1 MSVLTPIADGAPSS
15 TFPKRDHP
23 LQPKAISV
31 SDQPIQT
38 NKFYGNLFL
47 EDQKFPSFPQPYTLT
62 WRNNDDGFSGLGIS
76 HTEASQYTYGPDASK
91 TPCEFYINPA
101 GLFSL
106 IISANEFSKGNKLS
120 ASNSRHFSVQTV
132 LEPSD
137 SSDGNIT
144 IPIVAGSAFISAV
157 YKNLTPVFNS
167 SIMVKSL
174 DKSDFSGGSKY
185 KVTLNDNKVWL
196 IYAFPSDSS
205 SFDLKKD
212 SNSKLTASSK
222 FNGLVQIC
230 KVPSSSV
237 SDGTGDKTFDK
248 YAGVYATGITL
259 SANVSNDTGEYW
271 FTFDKAGD
279 KSKSPLVYALPHHQS
294 TFGSDTQGSKTGMAL
309 QSTVMGVMTAYG
321 ADKWH
326 LVEKNLPTDV
336 EFLPIPW
343 NGGNSNNSDNILSTI
358 KSACQN
364 DINFDVESA
373 TDTNSMYAS
382 GKVFAKYAQV
392 CLVASKVLKDDN
404 LTKTGLDKLKKALQ
418 RYVDN
423 KEQFPL
429 NYDQTYKG
437 IISTAGIKTPLA
449 DYGNTYYNDHHFH
462 YGYHIYAMAV
472 AGLLDS
478 GWLSD
483 SQNEYVND
491 LIRDAANPVEDDN
504 NFPFFRSFD
513 WFSGHSWSKG
523 LFASGDGKDE
533 ESTSEDY
540 NFYYAMKLWGIVKK
554 DNNIINR
561 ANLML
566 AVIRT
571 SMNDYIYI
579 TPDNKIQPEKI
590 RGNYCAG
597 ITFMNKVDYTTY
609 FGTDEYLK
617 QGIHMIPITPIS
629 GYVRT
634 PSYVKSSW
642 DAKIAPTIKNV
653 LNGWTGVLYSNLA
666 ITDPTAAW
674 KEFSS
679 SDFKDSYI
687 DNGASKTWYLALAAG
702 MGASP

>member
-1 MSVLTPIADGAPSS
+1 MNVLTPIADGIPNGFA
-15 TFPKRDHP
+15 KRDHP

-47 EDQKFPSFPQPYTLT
+47 EDQKFPSFPQPYSVT
-62 WRNNDDGFSGLGIS
+62 WRNKDDGFSGLGIS
-76 HTEASQYTYGPDASK
+76 HTEASQYAYGPDPSK
-91 TPCEFYINPA
+91 TPCEFYINPL

-106 IISANEFSKGNKLS
+106 IISANEFSNGNKLS
-120 ASNSRHFSVQTV
+120 ASNPRHFSVLVT
-132 LEPSD
+132 LEPSFL
-137 SSDGNIT
+137 SDGNIT
-144 IPIVAGSAFISAV
+144 IPIVTGSAFISAI

-174 DKSDFSGGSKY
+174 DKSDYSGGSKY
-185 KVTLNDNKVWL
+185 KVTLEDNKVWL

-205 SFDLKKD
+205 SFDLKTD
-212 SNSKLTASSK
+212 SNRKLVASSK

-230 KVPSSSV
+230 KIPSSSV
-237 SDGTGDKTFDK
+237 DDGTGDKTFDK

-259 SANVSNDTGEYW
+259 SANVSDTTGEYW

-279 KSKSPLVYALPHHQS
+279 KSKSPLMYALPHHQS

-309 QSTVMGVMTAYG
+309 QSTVKGTMIAYG

-326 LVEKNLPTDV
+326 LVEENLPKDV
-336 EFLPIPW
+336 WFVPYPW
-343 NGGNSNNSDNILSTI
+343 NGGNQNNSREVLDII
-358 KSACQN
+358 RSACGK
-364 DINFDVESA
+364 DVDFDVVTA

-382 GKVFAKYAQV
+382 GKILAKYAQIA
-392 CLVASKVLKDDN
+392 LVAAKVLHIDEYM
-404 LTKTGLDKLKKALQ
+404 KTSIEKLKQALH
-418 RYVDN
+418 RFIDN
-423 KEQFPL
+423 KQQFAL
-429 NYDQTYKG
+429 NYDNTYKG
-437 IISTAGIKTPLA
+437 IISTAGLEDPLA

-462 YGYHIYAMAV
+462 YGYHIYAMAI
-472 AGLLDS
+472 AGLLDPD
-478 GWLSD
+478 WVAD
-483 SQNEYVND
+483 PQNEFVNA
-491 LIRDAANPVEDDN
+491 LMRDVANPVEDDN

-540 NFYYAMKLWGIVKK
+540 NFYYAMKLWGAVRK
-554 DNNIINR
+554 DENMINR

-566 AVIRT
+566 GVIRT

-579 TPDNKIQPEKI
+579 TPENNIQPEKI

-642 DAKIAPTIKNV
+642 DAKLAPIINSFS
-653 LNGWTGVLYSNLA
+653 NNWTGILYSNLA

-674 KEFSS
+674 NEFVSPN
-679 SDFKDSYI
+679 FEDSNV
-687 DNGASKTWYLALAAG
+687 DEGASRTWYLTLAAW
-702 MGASP
+702 MGALP